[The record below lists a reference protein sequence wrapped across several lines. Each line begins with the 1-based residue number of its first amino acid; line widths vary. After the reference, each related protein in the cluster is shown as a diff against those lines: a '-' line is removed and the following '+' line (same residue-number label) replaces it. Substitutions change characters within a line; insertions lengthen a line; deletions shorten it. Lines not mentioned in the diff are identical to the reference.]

1 VAVPKPQ
8 WEGIFD
14 GIAGLHY
21 RVTDRVFLWLLIG
34 QWVATI
40 VVQRGGGL
48 EALIGVVPIAA
59 ILMRPGSAV
68 TRHVIAIAQIGW
80 SVVLMRAL
88 GRPADVHICG
98 SLAFLAF
105 YRDWKVLA
113 TATAAAL
120 VVTANDPAQ
129 LLAVGAWWVLEDA
142 VLIRNCMRARTEMV
156 DAAMREATLQQ
167 TARTVQHKVE
177 NRTRA
182 LQESAER
189 YRALVENTEAI
200 PFEYDIEARRYR
212 YLAPQAEKVFDAKL
226 ATLITGIAVHD
237 DDRQRVQ
244 AALEAFVRGE
254 RLANEPIDYRLA
266 TAKRVVH
273 VRTFFSSLAGVRL
286 RGIMLD
292 ITRQVSLEV
301 ELRQAQKLESVG
313 RLAAGVAH
321 EINTPV
327 QFISDSMSFAKEAVG
342 DLIQLVE
349 MQQAALVATGDSEAI
364 RRNAEQCERADLP
377 YLREHLPAAVTRA
390 SEGAERV
397 ATIVRSMKM
406 FAHPVRSARSLV
418 DLRQSIESAL
428 AIAAGE
434 YKYVADVACS
444 LADTPPAMCF
454 AGEIHQAILNIIVNA
469 GHAVGDAVAG
479 TDRRGTIKIG
489 LRRDGDDAVIMIA
502 DTGTGIPEHAR
513 PQIFDQ
519 FYTTKPVGKGTGQG
533 LALAHAIIVD
543 KHRGSIRFDT
553 ELGVGT
559 TFTLRIPIEVPAE
572 RAAQAPNAA

>member
-1 VAVPKPQ
+1 VGANKPK
-8 WEGIFD
+8 WEAIFD
-14 GIAGLHY
+14 GIADRHY
-21 RVTDRVFLWLLIG
+21 RATDQVFLWLL
-34 QWVATI
+34 VAQSIATT
-40 VVQRGGGL
+40 VVQRHVGF
-48 EALIGVVPIAA
+48 EALIDILPVAA
-59 ILMRPGSAV
+59 IWLRPGTAA

-80 SVVLMRAL
+80 AVVLMRAL
-88 GRPADVHICG
+88 GRPPALHICG

-105 YRDWKVLA
+105 YRDWRVLV
-113 TATAAAL
+113 TATACAVLAMA
-120 VVTANDPAQ
+120 TDPSH
-129 LLAVGAWWVLEDA
+129 LLAFGAWWAFEDI
-142 VLIRNCMRARTEMV
+142 VLIRNCMRARTEMI

-167 TARTVQHKVE
+167 TALTVQHKVE

-200 PFEYDIEARRYR
+200 PFEYDIAARRYR

-226 ATLITGIAVHD
+226 ALLMTGIVLHD
-237 DDRQRVQ
+237 EDRTRVEQ
-244 AALEAFVRGE
+244 ALEGFVKGTRP
-254 RLANEPIDYRLA
+254 ANEPIDYRLA
-266 TAKRVVH
+266 TKTRVVH
-273 VRTFFSSLAGVRL
+273 VRTFFSSLVGDRL

-292 ITRQVSLEV
+292 VTRQVSLEAD
-301 ELRQAQKLESVG
+301 LRQAQKLESVG

-327 QFISDSMSFAKEAVG
+327 QFISDSMSFAKDAVG
-342 DLIQLVE
+342 DLIQLIE
-349 MQQAALVATGDSEAI
+349 RQQAVIVATGDAEAI
-364 RRNAEQCERADLP
+364 RRASEECERADLP

-406 FAHPVRSARSLV
+406 FAHPVQSARSLV

-434 YKYVADVACS
+434 YKHIADVYRT
-444 LADTPPAMCF
+444 LEDVPPVMCF

-469 GHAVGDAVAG
+469 AHAVGDAVAG
-479 TDRRGTIKIG
+479 TDRRGVIRVG
-489 LRRDGDDAVIMIA
+489 LTRDHDAAVITIA

-513 PQIFDQ
+513 GQIFDQ
-519 FYTTKPVGKGTGQG
+519 FFTTKPVGKGTGQG
-533 LALAHAIIVD
+533 LALAHSTIVD
-543 KHRGSIRFDT
+543 KHHGSLRFDT

-559 TFTLRIPIEVPAE
+559 TFTIRIPIEVPAAL
-572 RAAQAPNAA
+572 AA